1 MRKHTTNVIIS
12 VKNKNIYFQAHLN
25 SPTAILIRQ
34 KYIRENIFVL
44 ILTLKYKKFQQLMLC
59 PPKYSMINFL
69 CGIEQAPH
77 FISSKG
83 NMLWSIIYVTHPGK
97 CWLYLFYRNT
107 LLFFCLRVISS
118 GVYTNAGNVLSR
130 VIVTGPSVS
139 DEEKRVTALTSHQSF
154 LWKIDIVLPS
164 KQQLKNRPVSPAH
177 PWTIRFH

>member
-107 LLFFCLRVISS
+107 LLFFLFASYILWCIYQCRQCPI
-118 GVYTNAGNVLSR
+118 TGNCHWAVCQWRGEKGDSLD
-130 VIVTGPSVS
+130 IPPIIPLENWYCPS
-139 DEEKRVTALTSHQSF
+139 Q
-154 LWKIDIVLPS
+154 
-164 KQQLKNRPVSPAH
+164 
-177 PWTIRFH
+177 